1 MFADDPD
8 GEVDGSLWEMVAEG
22 TTDDMGAVIF
32 EGLEF
37 GWYMMVE
44 AVPNPDYAEW
54 WESAVH
60 LGTLPFQGRQGQ
72 RRPARRRRTATWPYR
87 SNAT

>member
-1 MFADDPD
+1 MGD
-8 GEVDGSLWEMVAEG
+8 GRRG

-54 WESAVH
+54 WESADPP
-60 LGTLPFQGRQGQ
+60 GDATFS
-72 RRPARRRRTATWPYR
+72 RPTRTATSGRRRRTATWPYR